1 MESLFKQLSISTED
15 HTTNLHFQNSGMTN
29 KYDELK
35 HGFFPLGR
43 GILSEDKNP
52 DRNFK
57 TMVLGN
63 DFGTETYLTEC
74 INRCGCE
81 SNSKSPTIR
90 NLIKIKGLNLH
101 ETFFTNFHLGVRT
114 DGTNT
119 QRAIPLTKEFQN
131 FCYEFFLKQLMII
144 NPKVVICLGQE
155 VRLALINKSDAFSLW
170 KPKSISIKKL
180 YERDHFKINIADKE
194 LGIRT
199 FILIPHPCES
209 RNFKAEYVDKVRP
222 FLS

>member
-1 MESLFKQLSISTED
+1 MESLFKQLSISTQD
-15 HTTNLHFQNSGMTN
+15 QTTNLYFQNSGMTN
-29 KYDELK
+29 KYKKLK
-35 HGFFPLGR
+35 QGFFPLGK
-43 GILSEDKNP
+43 GILSEDKTS

-74 INRCGCE
+74 IKMKKCE
-81 SNSKSPTIR
+81 SYKKSPTIR
-90 NLIKIKGLNLH
+90 NLKKLWELDFH

-131 FCYEFFLKQLMII
+131 FCYEFFLKQLMTI
-144 NPKVVICLGQE
+144 NPKLVICLGQE

-180 YERDHFKINIADKE
+180 YEREHFKINIADKE
-194 LGIRT
+194 LGNRT
-199 FILIPHPCES
+199 FILIPHPCDS